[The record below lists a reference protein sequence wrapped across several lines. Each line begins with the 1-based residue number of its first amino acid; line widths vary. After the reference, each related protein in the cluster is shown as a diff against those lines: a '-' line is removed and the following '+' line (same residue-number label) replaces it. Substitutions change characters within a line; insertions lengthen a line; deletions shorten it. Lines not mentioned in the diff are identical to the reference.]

1 MLREEEG
8 VTGLTEKIMEII
20 VTMIPLMM
28 TQVMMMKKTPEV
40 EYVQA
45 AYQEHLRGVGVTG
58 FKV

>member
-8 VTGLTEKIMEII
+8 VTGLTEKIMLMT

-28 TQVMMMKKTPEV
+28 ILAMMMMKTPEV